1 MKTGC
6 PVHESIAARS
16 PRHGAIVR
24 TGRARAGRPTISA
37 TAGFQLIEVLVYMA
51 ALTVLLSV
59 AYVAFNRALER
70 SEALRRSADDI
81 VRALRAGERWRADVR
96 SAAGPIRIEHA
107 VGGERLVIPV
117 AGGVIA
123 YEHRTNVVVRRPVSG
138 PEAVLL
144 QRVRASAMSLENREA
159 VRVWRWELELQPPTR
174 KPVQVRPLFTFLA
187 VSGEKA
193 LP

>member
-6 PVHESIAARS
+6 PVHESIPARS
-16 PRHGAIVR
+16 SRHGARVR
-24 TGRARAGRPTISA
+24 TGRARAGRPTTGA
-37 TAGFQLIEVLVYMA
+37 AAGFQLIEVLVYMA

-96 SAAGPIRIEHA
+96 SAAGPIRIEHV

-117 AGGVIA
+117 AEGVIA

-144 QRVRASAMSLENREA
+144 KRVRASAMSLENREA

-174 KPVQVRPLFTFLA
+174 KSVQVRPLFTFLA